1 MIQNKKVNSM
11 PKQTKSQNKRE
22 KKVQI
27 LKVATVAMQ
36 CDVSPS
42 KNQERMIHFIKL
54 IKKEQPKV
62 DLIVFG
68 ETILG
73 WYFKPGKTIE
83 YHQEIAETIPGTTTK
98 KLAEIAEAEN
108 VYLSFGI
115 SEREGES
122 VFNSQ
127 VIINS
132 EGAIDVVHRKF
143 LMRDSTFQPGT
154 KLVSISEIKG
164 LKVGVVI
171 CFDIRSSKVRKAL
184 MKSKVDLVIH
194 SMADDEDPNFFGAGF
209 LSRYFGTWYLTA
221 NRFGDEEGRFWNGHM
236 FIADPSGRLLVKGL
250 NKEQYLFYEL
260 KVATNESRFRKFTRK
275 IYLKLSL
282 VIHILKNFRIA
293 MSYVTDASR
302 VRRRKRREK

>member
-1 MIQNKKVNSM
+1 M
-11 PKQTKSQNKRE
+11 PKQAKLQNRSE
-22 KKVQI
+22 KNVQC

-54 IKKEQPKV
+54 IKKDHPKV
-62 DLIVFG
+62 KLIVFG

-73 WYFKPGKTIE
+73 WYFKPGKTKE
-83 YHQEIAETIPGTTTK
+83 YHQEIAETIPGATTK
-98 KLAEIAEAEN
+98 KLAEIAIAEN

-115 SEREGES
+115 TEREGDM

-127 VIINS
+127 VIINA
-132 EGAIDVVHRKF
+132 EGGIDVVHRKF

-154 KLVSISEIKG
+154 KLVSISNIKG
-164 LKVGVVI
+164 LKVGIVI

-184 MKSKVDLVIH
+184 MKNKVDLVIH

-236 FIADPSGRLLVKGL
+236 FIADPSGRLQVKGL

-275 IYLKLSL
+275 LYLKFSL
-282 VIHILKNFRIA
+282 VIHILKNLRIA
-293 MSYVTDASR
+293 YSYVADASK
-302 VRRRKRREK
+302 VRRMKRREQREKKGKH